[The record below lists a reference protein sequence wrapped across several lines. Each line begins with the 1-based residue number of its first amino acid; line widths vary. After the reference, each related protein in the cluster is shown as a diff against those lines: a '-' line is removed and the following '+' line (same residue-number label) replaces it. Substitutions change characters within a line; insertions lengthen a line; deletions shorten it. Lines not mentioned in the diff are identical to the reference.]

1 MKKEKLS
8 NLFDDPT
15 VEETEILVTDNIK
28 TEEFESRK
36 GIITKKV
43 LKQIPSVKRVFVVV
57 RCFCGSRY
65 NNCSVV
71 ISLTI
76 ILVMDRI
83 N

>member
-43 LKQIPSVKRVFVVV
+43 LKQIPSVKRVFVVSKKGV
-57 RCFCGSRY
+57 FAAAATIIALF
-65 NNCSVV
+65 V

-76 ILVMDRI
+76 ILVMD
-83 N
+83 

>member
-36 GIITKKV
+36 GIITKKS
-43 LKQIPSVKRVFVVV
+43 IETDSV
-57 RCFCGSRY
+57 S
-65 NNCSVV
+65 
-71 ISLTI
+71 
-76 ILVMDRI
+76 
-83 N
+83 